1 MWSCSRDLMGLW
13 IVPGGCRGAEVPGSG
28 VFDGVVVSEGW
39 QLVVEVL
46 EQIGL
51 GSITFLVVTS

>member
-1 MWSCSRDLMGLW
+1 MVLW
-13 IVPGGCRGAEVPGSG
+13 IVPGGCRGAEVPVSG
-28 VFDGVVVSEGW
+28 VVDGVVVSEGW

-51 GSITFLVVTS
+51 GSTTFLVVTS